1 MDPDPFH
8 RYSDNT
14 GSKGHKLKEM
24 KYQLDLKV
32 IFFTV
37 SVVRHW
43 NRLPREVL
51 DCPSLVIFKTSV
63 IVITQNKALSN
74 VT

>member
-1 MDPDPFH
+1 MDPDPFQ

-14 GSKGHKLKEM
+14 GSKGYKLKDR

-32 IFFTV
+32 NFFTV
-37 SVVRHW
+37 SMVRHC

-51 DCPSLVIFKTSV
+51 DCPSLVIVKT
-63 IVITQNKALSN
+63 
-74 VT
+74 